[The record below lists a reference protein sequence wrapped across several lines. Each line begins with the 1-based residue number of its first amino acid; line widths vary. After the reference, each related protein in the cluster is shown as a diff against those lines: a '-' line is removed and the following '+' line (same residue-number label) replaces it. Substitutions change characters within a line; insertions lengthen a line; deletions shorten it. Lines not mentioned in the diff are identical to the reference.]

1 MTDSIVKVGRAD
13 TGGPV
18 IQNIAELEKKR
29 DEAMRIYEGITPET
43 AMELDLKTAK
53 AARADLNA
61 MYKELEDARKEVKRE
76 HMKQLEE
83 FEAQVKGLEAPI
95 KEAADALAEAVKAK
109 EEAEREEKRAALRR
123 EYEEFAPFL
132 ACGENGPVLD
142 FDDICEKKWLNR
154 STSFKK
160 AVDEMQEKVSAI
172 SKDYESLKSQA
183 GNLPHYA
190 EDVAVFFRTLS
201 LSEALEN
208 DARRCEEDARI
219 AELQAQQAAQRDVEE
234 RPQVAP
240 DTPPQ
245 DAPYVYEPDYGDI
258 YDEEP
263 EERFRY
269 ELHVEMTETQRDAL
283 VGWLKANG
291 IHGTISREESHE

>member
-1 MTDSIVKVGRAD
+1 MQEQIVKVGRAD
-13 TGGPV
+13 TGGPT
-18 IQNIAELEKKR
+18 IENYAELEKRR

-43 AMELDLKTAK
+43 AMELDLKNAK

-61 MYKELEDARKEVKRE
+61 MYRELEDARKAVKRE
-76 HMKQLEE
+76 HMAQLEA

-95 KEAADALAEAVKAK
+95 KEAADAIGEAVKAK
-109 EEAEREEKRAALRR
+109 EEAERAEKKAALRKQ
-123 EYEEFAPFL
+123 YEEFAPFL
-132 ACGENGPVLD
+132 ACGDAGPVLD
-142 FDDICEKKWLNR
+142 FDDICEKSWLNR

-219 AELQAQQAAQRDVEE
+219 AGLQEQQAEVEE
-234 RPQVAP
+234 RPQPAP
-240 DTPPQ
+240 EPETPPQ

-269 ELHVEMTETQRDAL
+269 VLHVQMTETQRDAL
-283 VGWLKANG
+283 VGWLRANG
-291 IHGTISREESHE
+291 VHGTISREGSHE